1 MPVNGKRHQ
10 LVIYTY
16 ILDRCWKSV
25 LGIAFTVLALTGGLA
40 FLPTLP
46 TGLPF
51 LWVEDWVLW
60 VAAGSGGFALLVGL
74 LLLAL
79 RKTAYVQPCHNHIKV
94 ATPFLQFK
102 ISYRRIRQATSAEMG
117 RIFPPKRS
125 RGHKRALRR
134 LLASKTV
141 ILLDLNGWPMPRALL
156 QAFLSPLFFP
166 DRSPR
171 LALLV
176 PNWMAFSNEMESLRS
191 TWFESVRQT
200 FNTPQSDLLASIQNK
215 SRR

>member
-1 MPVNGKRHQ
+1 MAANGRRHQ
-10 LVIYTY
+10 LVVYRY
-16 ILDRCWKSV
+16 SLDRWWKSA
-25 LGIAFTVLALTGGLA
+25 LGIAITLLALTAGLG
-40 FLPTLP
+40 FLPILP

-60 VAAGSGGFALLVGL
+60 VAAGSGGFALLVAL
-74 LLLAL
+74 LLLVL
-79 RKTAYVQPCHNHIKV
+79 RKTAYVQPCHNHLKV

-102 ISYRRIRQATSAEMG
+102 ISYRRIRQTTSAEMG
-117 RIFPPKRS
+117 RIFPPRRA
-125 RGHKRALRR
+125 RGRKHALRR
-134 LLASKTV
+134 VLSAKTV
-141 ILLDLNGWPMPRALL
+141 ILLDLNGWPMPRPLL

-176 PNWMAFSNEMESLRS
+176 PDWIAFSNELESLRS
-191 TWFESVRQT
+191 AWFETIRRPTS
-200 FNTPQSDLLASIQNK
+200 TPQSDLLASIQNK

>member
-1 MPVNGKRHQ
+1 MPANGRRHQ
-10 LVIYTY
+10 LVVYRY
-16 ILDRCWKSV
+16 SLDRWWKSA
-25 LGIAFTVLALTGGLA
+25 LGIAITLLALTAGLA

-60 VAAGSGGFALLVGL
+60 VAAGSGGFALLVAL

-79 RKTAYVQPCHNHIKV
+79 RKTAYVQPCHNHLKV

-117 RIFPPKRS
+117 RIFPPRRA
-125 RGHKRALRR
+125 RGRMHALRR
-134 LLASKTV
+134 VLAAKTV
-141 ILLDLNGWPMPRALL
+141 ILLDLNGWPMPRPLL

-176 PNWMAFSNEMESLRS
+176 PDWIAFSNEMESLRS
-191 TWFESVRQT
+191 TWFETIRQPLR
-200 FNTPQSDLLASIQNK
+200 TPQSDLLASLQNK